1 MREKLTTRKAITSKN
16 YDTFIRIAM
25 FSRHPID
32 KRMFPATRALFI
44 VIGICLLFGVTCG
57 QYGKYGYATTLG
69 ISFSYM
75 SFTKI
80 ITKPYSGPSC
90 SQTQRNANHIIELT
104 EALKPYIS
112 VSRVPPSIKQQTME
126 DLAKILRET
135 RKKNC

>member
-1 MREKLTTRKAITSKN
+1 MSEKGTTRKTITSKN

-57 QYGKYGYATTLG
+57 QYWLHGYATTLS

-80 ITKPYSGPSC
+80 ITKPYSGPAC
-90 SQTQRNANHIIELT
+90 SPTQRNTNHIIELA
-104 EALKPYIS
+104 EALKPYMSIS
-112 VSRVPPSIKQQTME
+112 HVPTSIKQQTME
-126 DLAKILRET
+126 DVAKILRET
-135 RKKNC
+135 KKKNC